1 MVETRHEPY
10 PLIEPE
16 TSLGDLVGRVAGDLG
31 LLVRDHIELAKEEV
45 VAEARQAGKG
55 VGLLG
60 GGAIAAWTGAL
71 LLSFAAA
78 WALALELETWLAFLI
93 VGLLWLGAAAVMA
106 VVGRK
111 ELSDVDL
118 TPHQAL
124 NEIERDKQW
133 LKEQTN

>member
-1 MVETRHEPY
+1 LT
-10 PLIEPE
+10 EPE

-31 LLVRDHIELAKEEV
+31 LLVKDHIELAKEEV

-55 VGLLG
+55 VGLIG

-71 LLSFAAA
+71 LLSFAAS
-78 WALALELETWLAFLI
+78 WALALALETWLAFLI
-93 VGLLWLGAAAVMA
+93 IGLIWLGAAAVMA
-106 VVGRK
+106 IAGRK

-133 LKEQTN
+133 LKEQAN